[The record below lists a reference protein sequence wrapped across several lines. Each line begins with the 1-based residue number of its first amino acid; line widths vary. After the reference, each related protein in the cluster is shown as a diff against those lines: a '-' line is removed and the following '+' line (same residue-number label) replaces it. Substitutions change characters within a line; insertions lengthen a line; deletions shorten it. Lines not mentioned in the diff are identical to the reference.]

1 MTMSRKKLSKVVKV
15 RTYISKHPDASAKD
29 VASATGV
36 STTYVYNIMS
46 ANRKKALV
54 DKAVEIQNAAVN
66 VTAVPMV
73 GAGGEINM
81 IPLVGVSKE
90 IITGATGNT
99 YQFVDYTPK
108 PPQVGFFQSLGQ
120 SIKKWFVNI

>member
-46 ANRKKALV
+46 AKRKKDLV
-54 DKAVEIQNAAVN
+54 DKAVEVQNAAVN
-66 VTAVPMV
+66 VT
-73 GAGGEINM
+73 M

-99 YQFVDYTPK
+99 YQFTDYTPK